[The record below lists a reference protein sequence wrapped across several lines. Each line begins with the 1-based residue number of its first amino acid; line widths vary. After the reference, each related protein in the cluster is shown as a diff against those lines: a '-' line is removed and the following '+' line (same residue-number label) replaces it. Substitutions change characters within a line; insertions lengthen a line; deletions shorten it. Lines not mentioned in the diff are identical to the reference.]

1 MGLIKK
7 SKNVTTAERDLVKRL
22 TKKCI
27 KEIIKAKWEITGPN
41 SKRLTMADVWDKLY
55 LKIKCKGQRSYGG
68 KNYVCIDI
76 SEFRKG
82 HTFFT
87 EYARIKSDPIIG
99 AMEFETSE
107 DALLALIA
115 HEVAHMIH
123 YNYFIYTPWLRGG
136 DNTPHGQS
144 WQKIY
149 RILRREL
156 VNTNKAR
163 LAA

>member
-1 MGLIKK
+1 MRITKC
-7 SKNVTTAERDLVKRL
+7 KNVTTAERDLVKRL

-27 KEIIKAKWEITGPN
+27 KEIVKVKWEILGPS

-68 KNYVCIDI
+68 KNYVCIDVAQ
-76 SEFRKG
+76 FRKG
-82 HTFFT
+82 NTFVD
-87 EYARIKSDPIIG
+87 EYARIKNDPVIG
-99 AMEFETSE
+99 AMEFATPE
-107 DALLALIA
+107 DALMLTVA

-123 YNYFIYTPWLRGG
+123 FNYWDTTRWLRNG
-136 DNTPHGQS
+136 DQSTHGKN

-156 VNTNKAR
+156 VNKQGEIKCAV
-163 LAA
+163 

>member
-1 MGLIKK
+1 MRITKC
-7 SKNVTTAERDLVKRL
+7 KNVTTAERDLVKRL

-27 KEIIKAKWEITGPN
+27 KEIVKAKWEITGPN

-68 KNYVCIDI
+68 KNYVCIDVAQ
-76 SEFRKG
+76 FRKG
-82 HTFFT
+82 NTFVD
-87 EYARIKSDPIIG
+87 EYARIKNDPVIG
-99 AMEFETSE
+99 AMEFATPE
-107 DALLALIA
+107 DALMLTVA

-123 YNYFIYTPWLRGG
+123 FNYWDTTRWLRNG
-136 DNTPHGQS
+136 DQSTHGKN

-156 VNTNKAR
+156 VNKNIAR
-163 LAA
+163 LVA

>member
-27 KEIIKAKWEITGPN
+27 KEIVKAKWEITGPN

-68 KNYVCIDI
+68 KNYVCIDVAQ
-76 SEFRKG
+76 FRKG
-82 HTFFT
+82 NTFVD
-87 EYARIKSDPIIG
+87 EYARIKNDPVIG
-99 AMEFETSE
+99 AMEFETAE
-107 DALLALIA
+107 DALMALVA
-115 HEVAHMIH
+115 HEVAHLIH
-123 YNYFIYTPWLRGG
+123 FNYFIYTRWLRDI
-136 DNTPHGQS
+136 DNTPHGQG